1 MSTATLKFHA
11 PEGLGELLRLAW
23 PVVLARLGIMTM
35 GLTDAIVVGRYSSE
49 ELAFHAL
56 GWAPTSVL
64 LTTAVGL
71 LMGVQVMTAR
81 LVGEGRPGAVGG
93 VLRRGIVYSLQI
105 GIASTLGLMLLGPWG
120 LHAMGLEPGLADG
133 ASAALMVFSLSLPF
147 YLVSVAAQFFLE
159 GLSKPKPG
167 MNAMWVA
174 NGVNLALNLWLVPG
188 LSGLPVEGAVA
199 SAWATFFARAS
210 LAVFLLVYIWRMPEA
225 RALGVFNPPK
235 GEADEARE
243 QRKVGFGAGA
253 SYFIEVGAFAGMTLV
268 AGLLGATATAAWTVV
283 LNVSAVIF
291 MLPLG
296 LAAAT
301 GVLVSRSYGAR
312 DRRGVQRSG
321 WLGLAVVGVVALV
334 ICFVVWPGAELIAAG
349 YTRDA
354 TVVAVASTALVLSC
368 LFFVADALQVVA
380 AQALRSAADVWLPT
394 GMHLFSYAAVML
406 PLGYVLAVP
415 LGWGV
420 NGIVWAVIVAS
431 LISASLLCARFAVVS
446 RRAI

>member
-1 MSTATLKFHA
+1 MSTATLKLRA
-11 PEGLGELLRLAW
+11 PEGLGELLKLAW

-35 GLTDAIVVGRYSSE
+35 GLTDAIVVGRHSAE
-49 ELAFHAL
+49 ELAYHAL

-81 LVGEGRPGAVGG
+81 LIGEGRPHAIGG

-105 GIASTLGLMLLGPWG
+105 GVVSTAALILLGPIG

-133 ASAALMVFSLSLPF
+133 ASQALLVFSLSLPF

-159 GLSKPKPG
+159 GLSRPKPG

-199 SAWATFFARAS
+199 SALATFFARGS

-225 RALGVFNPPK
+225 RALGVFNPPR
-235 GEADEARE
+235 GEAAEARE
-243 QRKVGFGAGA
+243 QRKVGLGAGA
-253 SYFIEVGAFAGMTLV
+253 SYFIEVGAFAGMTLI
-268 AGLLGATATAAWTVV
+268 AGLLGAAATAAWTVV
-283 LNVSAVIF
+283 LNVSAIIF

-301 GVLVSRSYGAR
+301 GVLVSRAYGAR
-312 DRRGVQRSG
+312 DRRGVERSG
-321 WLGLAVVGVVALV
+321 WLGLAVVGAVALV
-334 ICFVVWPGAELIAAG
+334 ICLIVWPTAGLISAA
-349 YTRDA
+349 YTREPA
-354 TVVAVASTALVLSC
+354 VVVMASAALVLAC

-394 GMHLFSYAAVML
+394 AMHLFSYALVML
-406 PLGYVLAVP
+406 PLGYVFAVT

-420 NGIVWAVIVAS
+420 NGIVWSVILAS
-431 LISASLLCARFAVVS
+431 LISAGLLCVRFLIVS